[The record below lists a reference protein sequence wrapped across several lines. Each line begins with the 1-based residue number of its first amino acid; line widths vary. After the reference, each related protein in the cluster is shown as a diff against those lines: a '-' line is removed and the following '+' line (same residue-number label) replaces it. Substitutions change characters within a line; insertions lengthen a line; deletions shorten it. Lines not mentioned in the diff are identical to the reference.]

1 MLEAEAVVHLSFQ
14 FAVAEAVPLLEGE
27 ELHHGHG
34 VDVGS
39 ASSCALVVVEA
50 LDDGSEGLPVY
61 EEVDVGEPVAIFL
74 DVIVGFSE
82 HVVSKGVHV
91 SCLVIVVY
99 KFNRG
104 ARSREN
110 RGKSKSSKE
119 ILEAIGI
126 GDERL
131 DVFFIS
137 SAMAPKFVEVIKE
150 VTEKLRK
157 LGPAL
162 PKKYI

>member
-82 HVVSKGVHV
+82 HVISKGAMFHAWLLW
-91 SCLVIVVY
+91 SINLTE
-99 KFNRG
+99 G
-104 ARSREN
+104 
-110 RGKSKSSKE
+110 
-119 ILEAIGI
+119 LEA
-126 GDERL
+126 
-131 DVFFIS
+131 V
-137 SAMAPKFVEVIKE
+137 K
-150 VTEKLRK
+150 TEINQNPLK
-157 LGPAL
+157 
-162 PKKYI
+162 